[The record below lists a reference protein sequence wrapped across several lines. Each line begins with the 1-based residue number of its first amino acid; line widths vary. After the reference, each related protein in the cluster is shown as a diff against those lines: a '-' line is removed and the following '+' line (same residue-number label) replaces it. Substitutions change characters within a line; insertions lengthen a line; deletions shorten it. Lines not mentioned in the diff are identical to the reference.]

1 MAAES
6 RCLVL
11 VVGCRYDC
19 RVCNTGGLEMNEEEG
34 GYSGIFYV
42 MLIIGIV
49 GVLGFFMVAA
59 GVAGGM

>member
-1 MAAES
+1 
-6 RCLVL
+6 
-11 VVGCRYDC
+11 
-19 RVCNTGGLEMNEEEG
+19 MNEEEG

-42 MLIIGIV
+42 MLIIGSV